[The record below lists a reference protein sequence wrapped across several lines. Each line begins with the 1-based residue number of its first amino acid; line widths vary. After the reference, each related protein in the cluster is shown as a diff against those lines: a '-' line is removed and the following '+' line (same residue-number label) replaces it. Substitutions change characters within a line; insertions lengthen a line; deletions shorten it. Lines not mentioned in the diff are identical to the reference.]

1 MTVNLSIPPHS
12 RPLSNTDI
20 EKPTSGTDQT
30 TPLVAASDHLLLAP
44 LCSWIAL
51 PAHQLHASVQWQTA
65 EKKNDLSCYLSSFC
79 QFLQLNLAMC
89 SLSPGHQISQYLATT
104 SPGYPW
110 FPSRL
115 PENTV
120 RKPCLA
126 SALSL
131 DPWSGT
137 LTGCRLIVM
146 QGGPWKPSCI
156 FW

>member
-1 MTVNLSIPPHS
+1 MTVKLSIPPHNLAFIKHWHWKANE
-12 RPLSNTDI
+12 RHKSNL
-20 EKPTSGTDQT
+20 

-51 PAHQLHASVQWQTA
+51 PAHQLHDSVQWQTA
-65 EKKNDLSCYLSSFC
+65 EKNNDLSCYLSSFC

-104 SPGYPW
+104 SPWYPW

-115 PENTV
+115 PENRV
-120 RKPCLA
+120 PKRCLA
-126 SALSL
+126 SAHSL

-137 LTGCRLIVM
+137 FQWFQIIV
-146 QGGPWKPSCI
+146 GSRRGWSTS
-156 FW
+156 